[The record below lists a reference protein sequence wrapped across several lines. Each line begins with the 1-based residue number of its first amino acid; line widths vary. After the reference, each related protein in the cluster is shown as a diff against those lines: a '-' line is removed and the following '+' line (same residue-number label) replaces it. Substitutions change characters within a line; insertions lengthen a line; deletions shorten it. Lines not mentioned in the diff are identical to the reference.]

1 MAKKNLEDILHKYWG
16 YDSFRPLQREI
27 MESVMEGKDTIALM
41 PTGGGKSLTY
51 QVSALCMDG
60 ICIVITPLISLM
72 KDQVDAL
79 RKRKILAQVV
89 HSGMSYRDID
99 KVLDNCVYGDYK
111 FLYVSPERLETDI
124 FKARVAKMNVSMIA
138 VDEAHCI
145 SQWGY
150 DFRPSYLRIENI
162 RALVPNAVVL
172 AVTATATK
180 EVVIDIQAKLGFK
193 KENLFTMS
201 FARKN
206 LSFVVRNAEDKNSML
221 LKIIYSVKGVG
232 IIYCRTR
239 KETENVAAFL
249 QTEGVPA
256 DFYHGGLSYMM
267 RSTKQEAWISEKTI
281 VMVATNAFGM
291 GIDKSNVRF
300 VIHYNMPD
308 TLEAYYQEAGRA
320 GRDGTDSYAVMLSS
334 KNDDDS
340 AMQIL
345 TSSFPSVKEIKYI
358 YSLIGN
364 HLGLA
369 IGEGFQSVH
378 DFNIYDF
385 CSKFRIYS
393 TTVLNSIHI
402 LELCGYLTLTD
413 NIDNPTRVKFSVSR
427 DELYRIQIERDD
439 IDKFIT
445 ILMRVY
451 TGIFSQFVAI
461 DEKYLSHLS
470 GYSLSYIG
478 DAFKKLGHLRVIN
491 YIPSKQTPLLIMQ
504 TERLSLD
511 NIRIDA
517 NQYSVRRQRS
527 EKRLD
532 AIMKYKDS
540 INCCRSLLMQRYFGE
555 ESNVACGRCDIC
567 RSQLHDARAIPK
579 SEDVEVVII
588 ELVSN
593 ESLSVKDL
601 LLRIKAPALVI
612 EHHLKK
618 LLAEGKLKIETTGL
632 IALV

>member
-221 LKIIYSVKGVG
+221 LKITYSVKGVG